1 MSNGAEVLADAL
13 MDTLLSGESFALP
26 NVNLNDPAFN
36 FPSMA
41 GNPLYAQVTEL
52 TNEDLTT
59 RTVGGSGTYDA
70 IMKSQAVHLKEEFTA
85 GRITGADY
93 AKAYVALA
101 QSASGQA
108 VQFLLGKDQAYWAS
122 VIAQG
127 QALTARV
134 QLETAKAQLAIA
146 LIEANNQRATF
157 ALNKIRLANE
167 DAQYGITKYNLT
179 TTLPAETAQTTAQ
192 TSNLTAEGLNIPK
205 QGVIL
210 TNQAAQIAQQT
221 VNLVSEELG
230 IDART
235 AQTLKQTSVVDQE
248 ILIKQQQALI
258 AAQELL
264 IAQAKLANIPK
275 EGLQLTAQTSLTT
288 QQTSNLAAEG
298 LNIIKQGTLLDAQE
312 LSVEKNTEIAAYNLS
327 TKLPAEVLMITA
339 QKLGVEKSTESAT
352 YTLTNILPKQA
363 DLVLEQTQVQ
373 RAQTLDT
380 RSDLTPVTGSVKAQK
395 DLYAQ
400 QIESYQRSSQ
410 LNAAKVFVDA
420 FTAES
425 ALNDGGGTSPAA
437 IAAGNVQTVLSKL
450 QSANN
455 L

>member
-1 MSNGAEVLADAL
+1 MSNGADVVADAL
-13 MDTLLSGESFALP
+13 MDSLLVGEAFTLP
-26 NVNLNDPAFN
+26 TVNLNDPAFS
-36 FPSMA
+36 FPTIV
-41 GNPLYAQVTEL
+41 GNPLYAQIAKL
-52 TNEDLTT
+52 TNADLTT
-59 RTVGGSGTYDA
+59 RTVGGAGTYDA
-70 IMKSQAVHLKEEFTA
+70 IMQSQAVHLQQEFTA
-85 GRITGADY
+85 GRITGAEY

-101 QSASGQA
+101 QSAGSQA
-108 VQFLLGKDQAYWAS
+108 VQYLLGKDQAYWAA

-167 DAQYGITKYNLT
+167 DAQYGITKYTLANM
-179 TTLPAETAQTTAQ
+179 LPAQTAQITAQTA
-192 TSNLTAEGLNIPK
+192 LT
-205 QGVIL
+205 
-210 TNQAAQIAQQT
+210 T
-221 VNLVSEELG
+221 
-230 IDART
+230 
-235 AQTLKQTSVVDQE
+235 KQTSVVEQE
-248 ILIKQQQALI
+248 ILVKQQEVLVKQQQVLVSVA
-258 AAQELL
+258 EVG
-264 IAQAKLANIPK
+264 IAQAKLVNIPK
-275 EGLQLTAQTSLTT
+275 EGAM
-288 QQTSNLAAEG
+288 
-298 LNIIKQGTLLDAQE
+298 LDAQK
-312 LSVEKNTEIAAYNLS
+312 LSVEKGTEIAAYNLT

-363 DLVLEQTQVQ
+363 DLIMEQTQVQ
-373 RAQTLDT
+373 RAQTSDT

-400 QIESYQRSSQ
+400 QIVSYQRSSQ

-425 ALNDGGGTSPAA
+425 ALNDGESTSPAA
-437 IAAGNVQTVLSKL
+437 IASGNVQVVLTAL
-450 QSANN
+450 QSANA

>member
-41 GNPLYAQVTEL
+41 GNPLYAQVSEL

-167 DAQYGITKYNLT
+167 DAQYGVTKYNLNYLMPAQLAMT
-179 TTLPAETAQTTAQ
+179 TAQKTGQDKANEIAAYNLATTLPAQTAQITAQ
-192 TSNLTAEGLNIPK
+192 TSNVTAEGLNIPK
-205 QGVIL
+205 QGTLVD
-210 TNQAAQIAQQT
+210 AQK
-221 VNLVSEELG
+221 SG
-230 IDART
+230 
-235 AQTLKQTSVVDQE
+235 VD
-248 ILIKQQQALI
+248 KANLI
-258 AAQELL
+258 ADYNLASLL
-264 IAQAKLANIPK
+264 PA
-275 EGLQLTAQTSLTT
+275 QLTLVK
-288 QQTSNLAAEG
+288 E
-298 LNIIKQGTLLDAQE
+298 QGE
-312 LSVEKNTEIAAYNLS
+312 
-327 TKLPAEVLMITA
+327 
-339 QKLGVEKSTESAT
+339 
-352 YTLTNILPKQA
+352 
-363 DLVLEQTQVQ
+363 VQ
-373 RAQTLDT
+373 RAQTLEVRADGAA
-380 RSDLTPVTGSVKAQK
+380 VAGSVKSQK

-400 QIESYQRSSQ
+400 QIVSYQRSSQ

-437 IAAGNVQTVLSKL
+437 IATGNVQVVLSAL
-450 QSANN
+450 QSANG
-455 L
+455 LV